1 MAFELLIGKAGATSP
16 RVWRRQRKSAPGAG
30 SQFGRTGLRSDQHD
44 STWPVCRAPA
54 RAVITGADRS
64 VDRRPLRSMS
74 RVPRSVRRQG
84 ATYAQDHG
92 CLGDGRS
99 VSQRR
104 TGDDRGAAAG
114 PGGDGPG
121 RDDGGRA
128 LAGATGGATAS
139 RRRAVPQAGDDRGR
153 IRFRERLHVPRH
165 LSGRPRRHR
174 AAVRRCR
181 RARLPRNRRAQ
192 ERDRQR
198 RVLEQ
203 PPLRTERQQRQGQP
217 LVRGR
222 LLRRGDVR
230 LRELEAR
237 SAVHLL
243 HQPERRLQFSPR
255 AGGGPR
261 LRRQRKS
268 RSRCHPRPS
277 SPSS

>member
-44 STWPVCRAPA
+44 STWPVSRAPA

-64 VDRRPLRSMS
+64 VDRRPCAAC
-74 RVPRSVRRQG
+74 RVCRAAFEGREQLMRRIAG
-84 ATYAQDHG
+84 ALVMAGVFLSGGLVTIGAQQQDPAATAQA
-92 CLGDGRS
+92 
-99 VSQRR
+99 V
-104 TGDDRGAAAG
+104 TTAAALS
-114 PGGDGPG
+114 PAPPA
-121 RDDGGRA
+121 RA
-128 LAGATGGATAS
+128 AS

-198 RVLEQ
+198 RILEQ

-237 SAVHLL
+237 SVVHLL

-268 RSRCHPRPS
+268 RSRCRPRPS

>member
-16 RVWRRQRKSAPGAG
+16 RVWRRQRRSAPGAG
-30 SQFGRTGLRSDQHD
+30 SQFGRTSLRSDQHD
-44 STWPVCRAPA
+44 STCARVSCPC
-54 RAVITGADRS
+54 RAVITSADRS
-64 VDRRPLRSMS
+64 IGRSTPLRGMS

-84 ATYAQDHG
+84 ATYAQDRG
-92 CLGDGRS
+92 CPGDGRS

-128 LAGATGGATAS
+128 LAGATGAAAS
-139 RRRAVPQAGDDRGR
+139 GRRAVAQAGDDRGR

-165 LSGRPRRHR
+165 LSGGQRRHR

-198 RVLEQ
+198 RILEQ

-222 LLRRGDVR
+222 LLRRR
-230 LRELEAR
+230 
-237 SAVHLL
+237 
-243 HQPERRLQFSPR
+243 
-255 AGGGPR
+255 
-261 LRRQRKS
+261 
-268 RSRCHPRPS
+268 
-277 SPSS
+277 